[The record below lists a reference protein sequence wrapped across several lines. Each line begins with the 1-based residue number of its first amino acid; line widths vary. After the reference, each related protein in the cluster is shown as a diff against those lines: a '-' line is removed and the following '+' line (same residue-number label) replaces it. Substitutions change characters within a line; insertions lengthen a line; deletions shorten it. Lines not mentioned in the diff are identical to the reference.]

1 MLNNAIKRL
10 GLAVV
15 IVSVAMFLLFSMIYL
30 IPGDPASPVEV
41 GRLLTKGHAAGVTL
55 QGDFVYAATY
65 PHGLTIVDIKDQRLP
80 EPIGH
85 FDTAG
90 TAQSVVARGPRL
102 YLVDMEDGFWILE
115 HEDVYQTMDVTP
127 PSAGLRLA
135 AAPNP
140 FNPATQLGF
149 ALARPGR
156 ARLTVHAADGRLLAS
171 LVDADLPA
179 GPHAYVWDGRDAAGR
194 PAPSGFYLARL
205 AADGSVT
212 SRKLMLVK

>member
-1 MLNNAIKRL
+1 MAEGSAGLRL
-10 GLAVV
+10 VL
-15 IVSVAMFLLFSMIYL
+15 VS
-30 IPGDPASPVEV
+30 DPASPVEI
-41 GRLLTKGHAAGVTL
+41 GRCLTKGRAAGVTL

-65 PHGLTIVDIKDQRLP
+65 PHGLTIVDVKDQRLP

-90 TAQSVVARGPRL
+90 TAQSVVARGPRI

-115 HEDVYQTMDVTP
+115 HEDVYQTMGAP
-127 PSAGLRLA
+127 PSVAGLQLA

-140 FNPATQLGF
+140 FNPATQLDF
-149 ALARPGR
+149 ALARAGR
-156 ARLTVHAADGRLLAS
+156 ARLTIHAADGRLLAS

-179 GPHAYVWDGRDAAGR
+179 GPHAFVWDGRDAAGR
-194 PAPSGFYLARL
+194 PVPSGFYLARL
-205 AADGSVT
+205 ASEGSVV